1 MSCPGTLLVGA
12 GVADARWYPKG
23 YNPSAPLIP
32 VTMANPRRSFFLHHV
47 VKEFDKGVG
56 FAIRSPQAR
65 QPNTARGSKLH
76 PLQPDHTPALEGRC
90 LLQRNGS
97 TQQQAGW

>member
-1 MSCPGTLLVGA
+1 MTVGRGA
-12 GVADARWYPKG
+12 GVAGAHSYPKERIT
-23 YNPSAPLIP
+23 SAPLNP
-32 VTMANPRRSFFLHHV
+32 LTMGNPPTLALPSPRGERIRQ
-47 VKEFDKGVG
+47 GVG

-65 QPNTARGSKLH
+65 QPNTARGSTLH
-76 PLQPDHTPALEGRC
+76 PLKPDHTPALEGRC